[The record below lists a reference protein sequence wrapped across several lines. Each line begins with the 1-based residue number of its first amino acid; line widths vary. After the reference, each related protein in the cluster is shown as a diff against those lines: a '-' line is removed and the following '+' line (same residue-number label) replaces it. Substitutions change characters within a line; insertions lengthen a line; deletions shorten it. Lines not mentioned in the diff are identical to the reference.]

1 MVLVRQLQVN
11 SNKGKV
17 FSAGLCSAM
26 VEELFRDVFCV
37 DSCQDISVAIV
48 VENWLVGQLLKVAV
62 AEPWGQFSNQRKA
75 NA

>member
-1 MVLVRQLQVN
+1 
-11 SNKGKV
+11 
-17 FSAGLCSAM
+17 M